1 MTVEH
6 PKHGQSAVG
15 RQDIAPRGEFLSNYR
30 MLETTDL
37 DCAREAVSRMW
48 EHHRS
53 HLLRGRTYAIAWHQ
67 ADLLDAT
74 LSYVRTSSSI
84 RIDCAPV
91 SDTFR
96 LTLHERGRINHWIDG
111 RPAVSTPG
119 RAVLHSPGQ
128 GLRLETEP
136 FRLLILSFPAQAVFE
151 ALHAR
156 GEPAATATAA
166 WPTELPMDTPAAT
179 SLRAL
184 CRWAA
189 RELDRPGAGAL
200 GDAEAKRALERT
212 LLVLFLECALDP
224 VLAQRTQQEAP
235 AEAHVRRVEEWIEA
249 SFAELV
255 GVEDLARVAGIS
267 VRALQSACRRWRG
280 CTPMELLRSRRL
292 QAARDALSQPGP
304 EHSVTAVATAC
315 GFFNFGRFAA
325 QYRTAFGETPSQTLA
340 AQLAPARAGKGR
352 KAPMPA
358 SSLAG

>member
-1 MTVEH
+1 M
-6 PKHGQSAVG
+6 G
-15 RQDIAPRGEFLSNYR
+15 RQDVAGGGEFLTNYR
-30 MLETTDL
+30 TLETTDL

-48 EHHRS
+48 EYHRS

-67 ADLLDAT
+67 ADLIGAT

-84 RIDCAPV
+84 RVDCAPV

-119 RAVLHSPGQ
+119 QAVLHSPGQ
-128 GLRLETEP
+128 ALRLETEP
-136 FRLLILSFPAQAVFE
+136 FRLLILSFPAQAVLE

-156 GEPAATATAA
+156 GEPAAAAA
-166 WPTELPMDTPAAT
+166 WPTELPLDTPAAA

-200 GDAEAKRALERT
+200 GEAQAKRALERT
-212 LLVLFLECALDP
+212 LLMLFLDCALDP
-224 VLAQRTQQEAP
+224 VLAQRTQREAP
-235 AEAHVRRVEEWIEA
+235 TEAHVRRVEEWIEA
-249 SFAELV
+249 SFAEFV

-292 QAARDALSQPGP
+292 RAARDTLRRAGP
-304 EHSVTAVATAC
+304 EDSVTAAATAC

-340 AQLAPARAGKGR
+340 AQLAPARTGKGR
-352 KAPMPA
+352 KAPTPG
-358 SSLAG
+358 SSLLG